1 MKSVQDKYKQEES
14 KMLAHV
20 GQAAIGMH
28 THEMEVSDAQKYEK
42 VLLEL
47 FMHGYEYAKEAM
59 RRGLVK
65 L

>member
-1 MKSVQDKYKQEES
+1 MTNAQDSHKNEEA